1 LLGDNMKLKSDYI
14 LKKIAGSYV
23 VIPVRTRAVDFSGI
37 IKLTESGA
45 FLWEKLQGGAER
57 DELIAAMLEEY
68 EVDEATAAADIDR
81 FIGKLREADL
91 LE

>member
-1 LLGDNMKLKSDYI
+1 MLGDNMKLKSDYI

-57 DELIAAMLEEY
+57 EELIASMLEEY